1 MEDLMNRSE
10 TLVFGM
16 ALGAGMMY
24 FLDPDKGGRRR
35 ALLRDQL
42 VHGGHELDETA
53 RAGVRHVRNRTKG
66 LAHEAKA
73 ALTERDVD
81 DRKIV
86 ERVRSEM
93 GRLVSRPGDIHVD
106 AHDGRVMLTG
116 AVPSDEIQP
125 LVRAV
130 KAVRGVDSID
140 NRLDVRPRAAQY

>member
-1 MEDLMNRSE
+1 MNRSE

-24 FLDPDKGGRRR
+24 FLDPDKGARRR
-35 ALLRDQL
+35 SLLRDQL
-42 VHGGHELDETA
+42 VHGGHELDEAA

-73 ALTERDVD
+73 GLTERHVD

-93 GRLVSRPGDIHVD
+93 GRTLSRPGAVHVD
-106 AHDGRVMLTG
+106 ATDGRVTLSG
-116 AVPSDEIQP
+116 DVPSDEVQQ
-125 LVRAV
+125 LVRTV
-130 KAVRGVDSID
+130 KGVRGVEAVD
-140 NRLDVRPRAAQY
+140 NRLDVQSRATQH

>member
-1 MEDLMNRSE
+1 MNRSE

-42 VHGGHELDETA
+42 VQGGHELDEAA

-66 LAHEAKA
+66 LAYEAKA
-73 ALTERDVD
+73 GLTEHDVD
-81 DRKIV
+81 DRKLV

-93 GRLVSRPGDIHVD
+93 GRLVARPGDIHVD
-106 AHDGRVMLTG
+106 ATEGRVMLTG
-116 AVPSDEIQP
+116 EVSSDEIQP

-130 KAVRGVDSID
+130 KGVRGVDSID
-140 NRLDVRPRAAQY
+140 NRLDVRPRAARN